1 MQSKLKTRLRA
12 LLRRSEMERELNEE
26 LRYHIEQQTEQNIR
40 LGMNPVEA
48 RQAALKSFG
57 GVEQAK
63 ERSRDA
69 RGMRWIEDLWQD
81 LRYGVRMLRKNP
93 GFTLIVAL
101 TLALGIGANT
111 AIFSLI
117 DAVLLKSLPVRQ
129 PEELVLLSRRF
140 SYPGLRILREYD
152 QVTTGLV
159 AFTPVRLGVSIAGQA
174 EPAALGH
181 LVSGNYF
188 SVLGVHPI
196 LGRLLGDDDD
206 RAPGAHPVAVIS
218 HGYWRLRFG
227 ADPAIIGKTISLAGM
242 PFTIIGVTPPEFF
255 GVEVGSSPDIF
266 APVMMSPQLMPAGGP
281 IAEEGPLLE
290 HMGYEIFQVFGR
302 LKPGITETQAV
313 AGLEAPFSQIRDAL
327 VKRYADHFDARV
339 PQRYSQEVL
348 AVASFSSG
356 LSQLRRQ
363 FSRPLQI
370 LMTVVALVLL
380 IACANVANLLLARAS
395 GRRKEIAL
403 RLCLGSGRAR
413 LIRQLLTESLLL
425 AIMGGALGL
434 LFASWGRQLLL
445 ALMSSGL
452 TSISLEVR
460 TDYRVLGFTGGVS
473 ILTAILFG
481 LTPAL
486 RATRVDLIPALKD
499 NARGLSGSIFRMRLG
514 KVLVISQVAL
524 SVILIVGAGLFVRT
538 LYNLNRQ
545 YTGFKPENVLAVRVE
560 PKGSNDLHKN
570 VAKLSQIY
578 SRLIERVSEMP
589 GVRSATMSNPSPF
602 SWGRFNASS
611 FPSRLRVDGQPST
624 DQNDQN
630 PALLA
635 QVYPKYFAT
644 LGISLLAGRDI
655 QLTDCSRDAPKVAI
669 ISKTLAR
676 RLFQNAD
683 PVGRRLGDGGRDYE
697 IIGVVEDVRYGTL
710 KEENASVI
718 YFPFPNGQTGRG
730 QMTLQVQT
738 TGESSALVSAIR
750 AEVQRIDDTM
760 AINDVRSLSP
770 FIDAS
775 IVQERLLTALMSF
788 FGLLAMLLAA
798 IGLYGVMAYS
808 VSQRTHEIGIRVAL
822 GAQSRDVLR
831 LVIGQGM
838 KLVLPGVSAGLAAA
852 FGLTR
857 LLKALLFGVSA
868 TDPVTFAV
876 VALLLTL
883 VALLACWIP
892 ARRATRVDPLVA
904 IKYE

>member
-1 MQSKLKTRLRA
+1 
-12 LLRRSEMERELNEE
+12 
-26 LRYHIEQQTEQNIR
+26 
-40 LGMNPVEA
+40 
-48 RQAALKSFG
+48 
-57 GVEQAK
+57 
-63 ERSRDA
+63 
-69 RGMRWIEDLWQD
+69 
-81 LRYGVRMLRKNP
+81 
-93 GFTLIVAL
+93 
-101 TLALGIGANT
+101 
-111 AIFSLI
+111 
-117 DAVLLKSLPVRQ
+117 
-129 PEELVLLSRRF
+129 
-140 SYPGLRILREYD
+140 
-152 QVTTGLV
+152 
-159 AFTPVRLGVSIAGQA
+159 VSIAGQA

-188 SVLGVHPI
+188 SALGVNPI
-196 LGRLLGDDDD
+196 LGRLLGADDD

-218 HGYWRLRFG
+218 HGYWSRRFG
-227 ADPAIIGKTISLAGM
+227 SDPAIIGKTISLAGM

-266 APVMMSPQLMPAGGP
+266 APVMMAPQIMPAGGP
-281 IAEEGPLLE
+281 IAKEEPLLE
-290 HMGYEIFQVFGR
+290 HIGYEIFQVFGR
-302 LKPGITETQAV
+302 MKPGITETQAV
-313 AGLEAPFSQIRDAL
+313 AGLEAPFRQIREAMA
-327 VKRYADHFDARV
+327 KKYADHFDARV
-339 PQRYSQEVL
+339 PQRYLQENL
-348 AVASFSSG
+348 AVTSFSNG
-356 LSQLRRQ
+356 LSQLRLQ

-380 IACANVANLLLARAS
+380 IACANVANLQLARAS
-395 GRRKEIAL
+395 GRQKEIAL

-452 TSISLEVR
+452 TPISLEVR

-524 SVILIVGAGLFVRT
+524 SVILIIGAGLFVRT

-560 PKGSNDLHKN
+560 PRGSNDLHKN
-570 VAKLSQIY
+570 VARLSQIY
-578 SRLIERVSEMP
+578 SKLIERVSEIP

-602 SWGRFNASS
+602 SWGRFNAIS
-611 FPSRLRVDGQPST
+611 FPSRLLVDGQPSA

-655 QLTDCSRDAPKVAI
+655 QLTDCSRDAPKVAV
-669 ISKTLAR
+669 ISKSLSR

-697 IIGVVEDVRYGTL
+697 IIGVVDDVKYGSL

-730 QMTLQVQT
+730 QMTLQART

-750 AEVQRIDDTM
+750 AEAQRIDDTM
-760 AINDVRSLSP
+760 AMNDVRSLSS

-798 IGLYGVMAYS
+798 IGLYGIMAYS

-838 KLVLPGVSAGLAAA
+838 KLVLLGVSAGLAAA

-868 TDPVTFAV
+868 TDPMTFAV